1 MVQTLTR
8 DRIRDVIET
17 TGNCMVPSTSSRMAG
32 KLVDEVVQCVCQS
45 VHIQCVCSNQCMPQ
59 LGVTDTE
66 VLKNSAIRCSATL
79 YYSVCYMRIKV
90 VNSSFHCII
99 LLIHYV

>member
-45 VHIQCVCSNQCMPQ
+45 CTYTMCMFQPMYAAAGSHRHRGAEELSYKMQCY
-59 LGVTDTE
+59 T
-66 VLKNSAIRCSATL
+66 
-79 YYSVCYMRIKV
+79 
-90 VNSSFHCII
+90 I
-99 LLIHYV
+99 L